1 MLLGERLRFLRT
13 KNGFTQKQVSEA
25 LSIDRSTYTYY
36 EIGKTNPDVHM
47 LRKLSHLYNVSID
60 YLLEN
65 KVGLSAVNQSSD
77 TYRVSTADLIEDSDV
92 LTNLEKQML
101 INFRLIQEKE
111 KLDIVNTLIQKN
123 NEPT

>member
-1 MLLGERLRFLRT
+1 MLGERLKFLRA

-36 EIGKTNPDVHM
+36 EIGKTNPDVNM
-47 LRKLSHLYNVSID
+47 LRKLSRLYNISID

-65 KVGLSAVNQSSD
+65 KIGLSTVKQSSD
-77 TYRVSTADLIEDSDV
+77 TYRISAADSSDNPEV

-101 INFRLIQEKE
+101 INFRLLTEKD